1 MFLADD
7 LVLAHSAIENGVHHV
22 DVSLCTFKKP
32 VRFLNGKY
40 ARIILVLA
48 AEDQTKHIRIL
59 NDVLDIFSKKKKY
72 RSNRRSRF
80 TIGNQPLYC
89 HTH

>member
-48 AEDQTKHIRIL
+48 AGFAAWGVKSSEPSAGAKYNGISS
-59 NDVLDIFSKKKKY
+59 FS
-72 RSNRRSRF
+72 RSYSS
-80 TIGNQPLYC
+80 GL
-89 HTH
+89 